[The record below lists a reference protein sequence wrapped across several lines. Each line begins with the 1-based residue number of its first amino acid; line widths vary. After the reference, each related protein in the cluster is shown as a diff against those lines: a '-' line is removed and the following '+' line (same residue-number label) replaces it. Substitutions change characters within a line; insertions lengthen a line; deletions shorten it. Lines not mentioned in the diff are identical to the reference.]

1 VYSSF
6 VLSVKGS
13 LALAA
18 LSFGAMLTGGAL
30 LGGLGLAGVFLAE
43 WLFVAGPPLAWA
55 TATGDLR
62 GALALRAP
70 GGRALAGAALVGLT
84 MWIALAYG
92 LLPLQ
97 ERLSPTPPE
106 LEEALEKL
114 VIADGGPWLQ
124 LLVLA
129 LTPAICEELLFRGVL
144 LPPLARRT
152 GAPIAVVLSAALF
165 ALLHLD
171 PHRFLATFLL
181 GVVFGTMTVW
191 SRSTVPAIVAHALS
205 NSCVILLAQPAAE
218 VLNASLEAQ
227 RVAAVTLAVGILTIG
242 LGLVRAATKNA
253 PNVS

>member
-1 VYSSF
+1 
-6 VLSVKGS
+6 
-13 LALAA
+13 
-18 LSFGAMLTGGAL
+18 M
-30 LGGLGLAGVFLAE
+30 
-43 WLFVAGPPLAWA
+43 
-55 TATGDLR
+55 
-62 GALALRAP
+62 
-70 GGRALAGAALVGLT
+70 
-84 MWIALAYG
+84 
-92 LLPLQ
+92 
-97 ERLSPTPPE
+97 
-106 LEEALEKL
+106 
-114 VIADGGPWLQ
+114 
-124 LLVLA
+124 
-129 LTPAICEELLFRGVL
+129 L